1 MSKSVPAL
9 INPRML
15 VWARE
20 SARFTIEEAAHK
32 GGISVDKLTA
42 CEANEA
48 QLTFSQL
55 MKIAQTYKRPV
66 SIFYLQEPPSG
77 WSPIQDFRLLHGVDA
92 GFSTQLTYAIR
103 QARERR
109 ELALELRRELGETVK
124 PFDLNATLRRDV
136 EALAQDIRARLGVSD
151 AAQQQWKHKGF
162 ENWRLVIENHDVL
175 VFVVPRLPMSEMRGV
190 AIVENELPIILINGK
205 DRVGGRVFTLL
216 HEFCHLI
223 VRQSG
228 VSGDGGDQERAPN
241 PEVERFCN
249 AVAAATLM
257 PRDWLLDEPLVV
269 GKGGVKTWTDDE
281 LEALALRFAVSREA
295 ILRRLLTL
303 GLTTRAFYE
312 ARRALFLKE
321 YADLAETKSSGGP
334 ERHIQVLGQLGRAF
348 TRLVF
353 EGYHDRR
360 LTLRDVSNYFNMQVK
375 LIPAMEKA
383 AFGVKG

>member
-1 MSKSVPAL
+1 VSKSVPAL
-9 INPRML
+9 INPTML

-20 SARFTIEEAAHK
+20 SARFTVEEAAHK
-32 GGISVDKLTA
+32 IQISVEKLTA

-48 QLTFSQL
+48 QLTFAQL
-55 MKIAQTYKRPV
+55 MKVALAYKRPV

-77 WSPIQDFRLLHGVDA
+77 WSPIQDFRLLHGVDG
-92 GFSTQLTYAIR
+92 GFSAQLTYAIR

-109 ELALELRRELGETVK
+109 ELALELRQELNEPVK
-124 PFDLNATLRRDV
+124 RFDMHATLRRNE
-136 EALAQDIRARLGVSD
+136 EALAQEIRTRLGVTPT
-151 AAQQQWKHKGF
+151 AQQQWKRKGF
-162 ENWRLVIENHDVL
+162 ENWRFLIENQDVL
-175 VFVVPRLPMSEMRGV
+175 VFVIPRLPLSEMRGV
-190 AIVENELPIILINGK
+190 AILEEEFPLILINGK
-205 DRVGGRVFTLL
+205 DRVGGKVFTLL
-216 HEFCHLI
+216 HEFCHLV

-228 VSGDGGDQERAPN
+228 VSGDGGDQTRAPN

-257 PRDWLLDEPLVV
+257 PRDWLLNEPLVV
-269 GKGGVKTWTDDE
+269 AKGSVKTWTDEE

-303 GLTTRAFYE
+303 GRTTKAFYE

-321 YADLAETKSSGGP
+321 YTALEETKSSGGP
-334 ERHIQVLGQLGRAF
+334 ERHIQVLSQLGRAF

-383 AFGVKG
+383 TFGVKG

>member
-32 GGISVDKLTA
+32 GGISADKLTA

-48 QLTFSQL
+48 QLTFAQL

-77 WSPIQDFRLLHGVDA
+77 WSPIQDFRLLHGIDA
-92 GFSTQLTYAIR
+92 GFSAQLTYAIR

-109 ELALELRRELGETVK
+109 ELALELRRELGEPVK

-136 EALAQDIRARLGVSD
+136 EALAQDIRARLGVTD
-151 AAQQQWKHKGF
+151 AVQQQWKRKGF
-162 ENWRLVIENHDVL
+162 ENWRLIIENHDVL
-175 VFVVPRLPMSEMRGV
+175 VFVIPRLPLSEMRGV
-190 AIVENELPIILINGK
+190 AIVEDEFPIILINGK

-228 VSGDGGDQERAPN
+228 VSGEGGDQERAPN

-257 PRDWLLDEPLVV
+257 PRDWLLGEPLVV
-269 GKGGVKTWTDDE
+269 GKGNDKTWSDEE

-303 GLTTRAFYE
+303 GRTTRAFYE
-312 ARRALFLKE
+312 TRRALFLKE

-383 AFGVKG
+383 AFGVKR